1 EINRTFH
8 CALPLKDIFH
18 YSTLRALSARIAQ
31 QSITDAAASQ
41 DDWVIVHDPEHRH
54 QPFPLT
60 DVQRAYWLGRQ
71 TGATSI
77 ATHIYHEFD
86 VEHFNVTRFTHA
98 VNALIAR
105 HEMLRARVLPD
116 GTQQILAQVP
126 AYQLEQ
132 RDLSALSPNARNDA
146 LMAIRDRLS
155 HHVHPADRWPLF
167 DFSYSACTA
176 QH

>member
-1 EINRTFH
+1 M
-8 CALPLKDIFH
+8 
-18 YSTLRALSARIAQ
+18 
-31 QSITDAAASQ
+31 
-41 DDWVIVHDPEHRH
+41 IVHDPEHRH

-132 RDLSALSPNARNDA
+132 RDLSALSPTHET
-146 LMAIRDRLS
+146 M
-155 HHVHPADRWPLF
+155 P
-167 DFSYSACTA
+167 
-176 QH
+176 

>member
-1 EINRTFH
+1 MF
-8 CALPLKDIFH
+8 
-18 YSTLRALSARIAQ
+18 SAP
-31 QSITDAAASQ
+31 TGL
-41 DDWVIVHDPEHRH
+41 DDRRV
-54 QPFPLT
+54 
-60 DVQRAYWLGRQ
+60 
-71 TGATSI
+71 ATSI

-132 RDLSALSPNARNDA
+132 RDLSALSPTHET
-146 LMAIRDRLS
+146 M
-155 HHVHPADRWPLF
+155 P
-167 DFSYSACTA
+167 
-176 QH
+176 

>member
-1 EINRTFH
+1 M
-8 CALPLKDIFH
+8 
-18 YSTLRALSARIAQ
+18 
-31 QSITDAAASQ
+31 
-41 DDWVIVHDPEHRH
+41 IVHDPEHRH

-176 QH
+176 QHGRLHFSLDLLIADALVCARYSRS